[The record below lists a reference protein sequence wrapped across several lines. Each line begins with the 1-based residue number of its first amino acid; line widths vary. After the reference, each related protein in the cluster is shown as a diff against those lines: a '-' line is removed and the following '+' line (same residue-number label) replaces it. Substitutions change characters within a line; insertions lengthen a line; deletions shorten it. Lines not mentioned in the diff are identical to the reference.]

1 MALAGALPSPALFKN
16 FGADATKNVR
26 ASAGV
31 ALGFSCRNTNAAIR
45 FFQLHDT
52 ATVPDA
58 SAVPAIEFP
67 VGIGAL
73 LVVGTEFFTA
83 MGLLFDNG
91 IAFAFSTTSG
101 TYTAGSAADQTTQ
114 VVHAKQAS

>member
-1 MALAGALPSPALFKN
+1 M
-16 FGADATKNVR
+16 
-26 ASAGV
+26 
-31 ALGFSCRNTNAAIR
+31 
-45 FFQLHDT
+45 
-52 ATVPDA
+52 
-58 SAVPAIEFP
+58 
-67 VGIGAL
+67 GIGAL